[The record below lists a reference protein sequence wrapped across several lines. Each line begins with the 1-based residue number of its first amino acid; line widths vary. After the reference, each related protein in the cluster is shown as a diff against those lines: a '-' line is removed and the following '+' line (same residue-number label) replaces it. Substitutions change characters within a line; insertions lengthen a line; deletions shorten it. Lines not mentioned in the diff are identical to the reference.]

1 MKNIILKIIISILF
15 IADLSYGVK
24 SLDFSLNDENGGTI
38 KKDQLKGKPTLL
50 IFWGVLCHS
59 CKEEMPVLNRLYKK
73 YMNKVNFYA
82 VVLGTKDIDKIKQV
96 KKEWGF
102 DIPVLIGNGDIMYN
116 YKIIGTPMIIVL
128 DKDTNIYRR
137 LIGPQPEEKLEKI
150 IKSLI

>member
-1 MKNIILKIIISILF
+1 LKNIILKIIISILF

>member
-102 DIPVLIGNGDIMYN
+102 DIPVLIGNGDITYN